1 MSIEFTARRFVLEK
15 LTEWVVGV
23 VPKKEALPIHGCIRV
38 TVAPSGLQFVAT
50 DMERSVF
57 ATSPSVSTESSGLVY
72 LPAQR
77 LKAILAETAEGDI
90 TVRAKADYA
99 EVVAPGG
106 ATWSLK
112 LPVSTEYAK
121 LPDVEAVQF
130 APVSREKLL
139 GALKTVRYAA
149 GRDSSQPAFAQVHI
163 AGSAEDMY
171 ATASFGGRY
180 SRAPVPGFPFE
191 TSIPTAALD
200 DLIKLL
206 SVSTIDDV
214 QVGELDDP
222 VLGVTLVFRAGPVTL
237 AVLELTQKFPDQDRL
252 VLAPVQSNKD
262 QLGVDRTELQTAV
275 RRVRIN
281 ADATTSAV
289 GFVLADGSLTL
300 EARDEMQNRASETL
314 QVAWTG
320 GDRLLVVN
328 AQFLLDMLSVHPDK
342 SCVFRVGKDEGKR
355 RAALLLEDPKS
366 GVTGVIPQMQPSLVG
381 R

>member
-1 MSIEFTARRFVLEK
+1 VTSEFTARRFVLEK
-15 LTEWVVGV
+15 LTEWVSGV
-23 VPKKEALPIHGCIRV
+23 VPRKEALPIHGCIRV
-38 TVAPSGLQFVAT
+38 TVAPDGLQFVAT
-50 DMERSVF
+50 DTERTVF
-57 ATSPSVSTESSGLVY
+57 ASSPSVSTSSEGVVY

-77 LKAILAETAEGDI
+77 LKAILAEAPDGDI
-90 TVRAKADYA
+90 TIRVKADYA
-99 EVVAPGG
+99 EVAATGG

-121 LPDVEAVQF
+121 LPDVESAGF

-139 GALKTVRYAA
+139 SALRTVRYAA
-149 GRDSSQPAFAQVHI
+149 GRDSSQPAFAQVHLAES
-163 AGSAEDMY
+163 AGAVY
-171 ATASFGGRY
+171 ATASSGGRY

-206 SVSTIDDV
+206 SVSSMDDV
-214 QVGELDDP
+214 QVAELDDP
-222 VLGVTLVFRAGPVTL
+222 ATGLTLVFRAGPVTL
-237 AVLELTQKFPDQDRL
+237 AVLGFTQKFPDQDRL
-252 VLAPVQSNKD
+252 VLAPAQGNKD
-262 QLGVDRTELQTAV
+262 QLGADRGELQTAL

-289 GFVLADGSLTL
+289 GLVLADGSLTL
-300 EARDEMQNRASETL
+300 EARDETGNRAQETIK
-314 QVAWTG
+314 VTWAG
-320 GDRLLVVN
+320 GDRLLVIN
-328 AQFLLDMLSVHPDK
+328 AQFLLDMLAVHPGK

-355 RAALLLEDPKS
+355 RAALLLEDAAS

>member
-15 LTEWVVGV
+15 LVDWVHGV
-23 VPKKEALPIHGCIRV
+23 VPRKEALPIHGCIRI
-38 TVAPSGLQFVAT
+38 TVAPAALQFVAT
-50 DMERSVF
+50 DMERTVF
-57 ATSPSVSTESSGLVY
+57 ASSPSVSTESEGIVY

-77 LKAILAETAEGDI
+77 LKAILAEAPEGDI
-90 TVRAKADYA
+90 TIRAKADYA
-99 EVVAPGG
+99 EVVAAGG
-106 ATWSLK
+106 VTWSLK
-112 LPVSTEYAK
+112 LPVSTEYAR
-121 LPDVEAVQF
+121 LPDVAAAQF

-149 GRDSSQPAFAQVHI
+149 GRDSSQPAFAQVRI
-163 AGSAEDMY
+163 AESAGSMY

-206 SVSTIDDV
+206 SVSSLDDV
-214 QVGELDDP
+214 LACELEDP
-222 VLGVTLVFRAGPVTL
+222 GTGRTLVFQAGPVSL
-237 AVLELTQKFPDQDRL
+237 AVLSLAQQFPDQDRL
-252 VLAPVQSNKD
+252 VLVPAQGNKD
-262 QLGVDRTELQTAV
+262 QLGVDKGELQQAI

-289 GFVLADGSLTL
+289 GLVLTERSLTL
-300 EARDEMQNRASETL
+300 EARDETGNRASETL
-314 QVAWTG
+314 QVVWKA

-328 AQFLLDMLSVHPDK
+328 AQFLLDMLAVHPGK

-355 RAALLLEDPKS
+355 RAALLLEDSES